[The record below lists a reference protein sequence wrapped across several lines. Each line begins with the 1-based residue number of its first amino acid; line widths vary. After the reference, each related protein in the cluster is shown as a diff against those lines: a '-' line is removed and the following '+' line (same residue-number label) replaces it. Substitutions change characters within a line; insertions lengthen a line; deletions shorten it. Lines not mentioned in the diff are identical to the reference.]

1 MKNKPSVQI
10 NTKPVLT
17 VVDRASYK
25 ALKADFK
32 HNLKEGLKKEKKI
45 NKLELEIKELKNPT
59 TKTITYTEKDF
70 KEMVNGWNEEI
81 AKLKSDNKENLKLA
95 CEGANII
102 TNQRLEIEK
111 LRLKIKE
118 LEGK

>member
-45 NKLELEIKELKNPT
+45 NK
-59 TKTITYTEKDF
+59 
-70 KEMVNGWNEEI
+70 
-81 AKLKSDNKENLKLA
+81 
-95 CEGANII
+95 
-102 TNQRLEIEK
+102 
-111 LRLKIKE
+111 
-118 LEGK
+118 